1 MTYYL
6 LLVINYGDYTLYISL
21 CQQIFA
27 IIIITKISQRII
39 MTFIDFKKL
48 LLDAEIS
55 LPKFS
60 KLIKVSDK
68 NLQSYKQKGEVPNTI
83 AVIVTCFALMHR
95 EGMDFRSIVEAL
107 ELTAKVKKGAGFAK
121 KKKPAK
127 KDEELVDTN
136 KSI

>member
-1 MTYYL
+1 M
-6 LLVINYGDYTLYISL
+6 V
-21 CQQIFA
+21 
-27 IIIITKISQRII
+27 TKRLKRII

-83 AVIVTCFALMHR
+83 AVIVTCFASMHK
-95 EGMDFRSIVEAL
+95 EGADFRAIVEDL
-107 ELTAKVKKGAGFAK
+107 ELIAKVKKGAGFAK
-121 KKKPAK
+121 KKKPTK
-127 KDEELVDTN
+127 KDEESVETSKN
-136 KSI
+136 SE